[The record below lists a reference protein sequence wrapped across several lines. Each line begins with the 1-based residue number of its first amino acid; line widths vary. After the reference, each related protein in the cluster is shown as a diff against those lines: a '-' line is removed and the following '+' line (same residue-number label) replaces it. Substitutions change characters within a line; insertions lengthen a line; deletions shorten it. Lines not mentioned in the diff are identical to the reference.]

1 MDAFD
6 GLLTAGELT
15 GDLVRFLGVSG
26 QGVTALVACD
36 VMLVALSASDDTSS
50 AESAPDAKQL
60 RETLA
65 RLESLTELA
74 FALSGAV
81 TKGEVAN
88 LVVEQGVR
96 QAGADMATLYVLDDS
111 GEVLDLL
118 AQRGVSP
125 EVLQKIVRITKTE
138 GNPRVMETLATG
150 VSVWAETE
158 REYAAIFPEVAR
170 LPASGRR
177 AKALWSVPLVVEG
190 RPVGLLGMGFYEEQR
205 FSTEDRRFV
214 ETFTKLC
221 AQALLRAVRRDRE
234 RLAWRFLATT
244 LQSIGDAVIATDT
257 EGSVTFMN
265 GVAER
270 LTGFS
275 ESEARGRP
283 LPEVFCIFSEQTR
296 EIVESPVTKVLREG
310 TVVGLANHTLLR
322 TKQGAEIPIDDSGAP
337 IRDESGVIYGV
348 VLVFRD
354 VTLEKRAERRRA
366 FLARA
371 METLASSLD
380 YRTTLRRVA
389 ELAVPELADWCTID
403 ILEPGAQVSQQ
414 LAVAHADPAK
424 VAYARE
430 IGQRYPSNRNAPNG
444 APQVI
449 RSGKSELYRELPAE
463 LIERAAR
470 DPEHL
475 RILRE
480 LKLESCMI
488 VALRSEAGRS
498 LGAMTFI
505 YADSGRRY
513 SEDDLSF
520 AEDFARR
527 AALAIENARAVSE
540 VEAARAREQ
549 GMRERA
555 EQASL
560 TKDHFLATVS
570 HELRTPLNVI
580 LGWAVV
586 LRERELAPETQRALT
601 VIERNARAQA
611 RLIEDVLDLS
621 RINSGKLS
629 LTLASVNVGE
639 AVRAAALALR
649 PAADGKGVALTV
661 DSQHDDTQLTIS
673 ADADRL
679 QQILWNLL
687 SNALKFTPKAGS
699 VLISAA
705 RVGSEVQIL
714 VSDSGEGIAQHVL
727 PHVFEPF
734 RQADSSTTRRH
745 GGLGLGLSLVSQIAA
760 AHGGTVEASSEGPGR
775 GSTFVVRLPA
785 RAVTDAVRASRPRK
799 PAPFGAGALGLLSG
813 VSVLIVDDELDAR
826 ELVAEAFKSAGAVVY
841 MAASARDALG
851 VLATAQPDVLVSDIG
866 MPFEDGYA
874 LMRQIRELPAERG
887 GEIPA
892 LALTAYARAADADR
906 AFDAG
911 YQRHVAKPVD
921 PLLLVQLVAGLAG
934 RSTPV
939 PRS

>member
-1 MDAFD
+1 M
-6 GLLTAGELT
+6 T
-15 GDLVRFLGVSG
+15 
-26 QGVTALVACD
+26 
-36 VMLVALSASDDTSS
+36 ASDEPSNP
-50 AESAPDAKQL
+50 ESAPDATQL

-81 TKGEVAN
+81 TKDEVAN

-96 QAGADMATLYVLDDS
+96 QAGADLATLYVLNDR
-111 GEVLDLL
+111 GEALDLL
-118 AQRGVSP
+118 AQRGVAP
-125 EVLQKIVRITKTE
+125 EVLQKILRITKTE

-158 REYAAIFPEVAR
+158 QEYAAIYPELAR

-177 AKALWSVPLVVEG
+177 AKAFWSVPLVVEG
-190 RPVGLLGMGFYEEQR
+190 RPVGLLGMGFYQEQR
-205 FSTEDRRFV
+205 FSAEDRRFV
-214 ETFTKLC
+214 ETFTKQC

-257 EGSVTFMN
+257 AGLVTFMN

-283 LPEVFCIFSEQTR
+283 LSEVFRIFSEHTR
-296 EIVESPVTKVLREG
+296 ETVESPVTRVLREG

-337 IRDESGVIYGV
+337 IRDEGGVIHGV

-414 LAVAHADPAK
+414 LAVAHVDPAK

-470 DPEHL
+470 DAEHL

-480 LKLESCMI
+480 LKLESCMV
-488 VALRSEAGRS
+488 VALRSEAGRT

-513 SEDDLSF
+513 SEDDLGF

-527 AALAIENARAVSE
+527 AALAIENASAASE

-549 GMRERA
+549 AMRERA
-555 EQASL
+555 EQASM

-586 LRERELAPETQRALT
+586 LKERELAAETQRALA

-621 RINSGKLS
+621 RISSGKLS
-629 LTLASVNVGE
+629 LSLASVNVGE

-649 PAADGKGVALTV
+649 PAAEGKGVALTV
-661 DSQHDDTQLTIS
+661 DSHDDDAQLTIT

-699 VLISAA
+699 ILVSAE
-705 RVGSEVQIL
+705 RLGSEVRIL
-714 VSDSGEGIAQHVL
+714 VSDTGEGIAPHVL

-760 AHGGTVEASSEGPGR
+760 AHGGTVEATSEGLGR
-775 GSTFVVRLPA
+775 GATFIVRLPA
-785 RAVTDAVRASRPRK
+785 RAIT
-799 PAPFGAGALGLLSG
+799 
-813 VSVLIVDDELDAR
+813 E
-826 ELVAEAFKSAGAVVY
+826 
-841 MAASARDALG
+841 
-851 VLATAQPDVLVSDIG
+851 
-866 MPFEDGYA
+866 
-874 LMRQIRELPAERG
+874 
-887 GEIPA
+887 
-892 LALTAYARAADADR
+892 
-906 AFDAG
+906 
-911 YQRHVAKPVD
+911 
-921 PLLLVQLVAGLAG
+921 
-934 RSTPV
+934 
-939 PRS
+939 

>member
-1 MDAFD
+1 MISPTRAGALRHTRNPAIMSRRMRSLSSRRPVARPRARALSTSKTFARWISANTRSSSKRVAKPSKKFKIASSLASAKGARAALACATAACAASAAALEITTSSPNSASGTRRSPPVSGGRGTSFSPTSTWTSAAVDAFD

-498 LGAMTFI
+498 LGAMTLI

-586 LRERELAPETQRALT
+586 LREREL
-601 VIERNARAQA
+601 
-611 RLIEDVLDLS
+611 
-621 RINSGKLS
+621 
-629 LTLASVNVGE
+629 
-639 AVRAAALALR
+639 
-649 PAADGKGVALTV
+649 
-661 DSQHDDTQLTIS
+661 
-673 ADADRL
+673 
-679 QQILWNLL
+679 
-687 SNALKFTPKAGS
+687 
-699 VLISAA
+699 
-705 RVGSEVQIL
+705 
-714 VSDSGEGIAQHVL
+714 
-727 PHVFEPF
+727 
-734 RQADSSTTRRH
+734 
-745 GGLGLGLSLVSQIAA
+745 
-760 AHGGTVEASSEGPGR
+760 
-775 GSTFVVRLPA
+775 
-785 RAVTDAVRASRPRK
+785 
-799 PAPFGAGALGLLSG
+799 
-813 VSVLIVDDELDAR
+813 
-826 ELVAEAFKSAGAVVY
+826 
-841 MAASARDALG
+841 
-851 VLATAQPDVLVSDIG
+851 
-866 MPFEDGYA
+866 
-874 LMRQIRELPAERG
+874 
-887 GEIPA
+887 
-892 LALTAYARAADADR
+892 
-906 AFDAG
+906 
-911 YQRHVAKPVD
+911 
-921 PLLLVQLVAGLAG
+921 
-934 RSTPV
+934 
-939 PRS
+939 